1 MPADIPALNSLK
13 RAYTFD
19 EAREATTFSRQWWYK
34 QERLGHIR
42 LIRIGGKTLVPVEA
56 IDAILNGT
64 LDLKDGHRAA
74 HWHGAKPQ
82 PQPRRRGRP
91 RKHPK
96 PESVGRRRIGRGDE
110 E

>member
-1 MPADIPALNSLK
+1 MLADAPARNPLK

-19 EAREATTFSRQWWYK
+19 EARVATTFSRQWWYK
-34 QERLGHIR
+34 QERLGHIPP
-42 LIRIGGKTLVPVEA
+42 LIRIGGKTLVPVEV
-56 IDAILNGT
+56 IDAILNGK

-74 HWHGAKPQ
+74 HWHAKPQ

-96 PESVGRRRIGRGDE
+96 PESSVAAE
-110 E
+110 

>member
-19 EAREATTFSRQWWYK
+19 EAREATTFSRQWFYK

-74 HWHGAKPQ
+74 HWHSAKPQ

-96 PESVGRRRIGRGDE
+96 PESSVAAE
-110 E
+110 

>member
-1 MPADIPALNSLK
+1 MPADIPALNPLK

-19 EAREATTFSRQWWYK
+19 EAREATTFSRQWFYK

-56 IDAILNGT
+56 IDAILSGA

-74 HWHGAKPQ
+74 HWHGDKPQ
-82 PQPRRRGRP
+82 PQARRRGRP
-91 RKHPK
+91 KKQKEP
-96 PESVGRRRIGRGDE
+96 SVAAAE
-110 E
+110 

>member
-1 MPADIPALNSLK
+1 M
-13 RAYTFD
+13 
-19 EAREATTFSRQWWYK
+19 
-34 QERLGHIR
+34 ERLRHIR
-42 LIRIGGKTLVPVEA
+42 LIRPARKTLVPVEV

-91 RKHPK
+91 KKQKEP
-96 PESVGRRRIGRGDE
+96 SVAAE
-110 E
+110 

>member
-1 MPADIPALNSLK
+1 MPADSPVLNPLK

-19 EAREATTFSRQWWYK
+19 EARVATTFSRQWWYK
-34 QERLGHIR
+34 QERLGHIPP

-56 IDAILNGT
+56 IEAVLNGT
-64 LDLKDGHRAA
+64 LDLKDGHRAG

-91 RKHPK
+91 PKLK
-96 PESVGRRRIGRGDE
+96 PERSVAAE
-110 E
+110 